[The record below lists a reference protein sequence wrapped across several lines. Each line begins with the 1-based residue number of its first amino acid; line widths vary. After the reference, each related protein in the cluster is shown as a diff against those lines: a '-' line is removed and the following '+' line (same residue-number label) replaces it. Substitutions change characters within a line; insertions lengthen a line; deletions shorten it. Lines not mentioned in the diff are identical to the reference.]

1 MFYWSKLFTSELE
14 SGEYYGKLK
23 QTVTVNI
30 LNFVLFPERSSYHA
44 EVVTV
49 LKDTNELFYD
59 KFHIHFFEL
68 KKLSKRYNVN
78 NRRELWLQFIN
89 AESEEDFDM
98 LEKTNDPVMKK
109 AVHIIYDMSEDTKL
123 REIARLREKALHD
136 EASLLNNARAEG
148 RAEGEAAAKAALI
161 ANMRALGMSDEQ
173 INKICGK
180 M

>member
-1 MFYWSKLFTSELE
+1 
-14 SGEYYGKLK
+14 
-23 QTVTVNI
+23 
-30 LNFVLFPERSSYHA
+30 
-44 EVVTV
+44 
-49 LKDTNELFYD
+49 
-59 KFHIHFFEL
+59 
-68 KKLSKRYNVN
+68 
-78 NRRELWLQFIN
+78 
-89 AESEEDFDM
+89 
-98 LEKTNDPVMKK
+98 MKK

-148 RAEGEAAAKAALI
+148 RSEGRAEGEAAAKAALI